1 MIIRRDGMNVIFTG
15 VGEAFDEALGNT
27 SLLVLFETKEVKRQ
41 VLLDCG
47 FTAAHA
53 FWRESPDPLEL
64 DAVWISHFHGD
75 HFFGLPLLL
84 LRFWEEGRKRPLVI
98 IGQNGIGDKV
108 TAALDLAYPRFRP
121 KLGFEIEV
129 LEVTPTKDLQLLGLR
144 WSFAEN
150 GHSSPCLALRL
161 DHDQGS
167 VFYSGDGGPTDAT
180 RALAAECELIVH
192 EAFGLDELHAG
203 HGSVNLCID
212 FALKLKAKALAL
224 VHMNR
229 NVRRSR
235 AAEVRQTLARLTPLK
250 ALLPEPGDRLN
261 IEELCATKARSG

>member
-1 MIIRRDGMNVIFTG
+1 MNVVFLG
-15 VGEAFDEALGNT
+15 VGEAFDETLGNT
-27 SLLVLFETKEVKRQ
+27 SLLVQFEAKKIKRQ

-53 FWRESPDPLEL
+53 FWRKSSAPLEL
-64 DAVWISHFHGD
+64 DGVWVSHFHGD

-98 IGQNGIGDKV
+98 VGQTPIEDKV
-108 TAALDLAYPRFRP
+108 TAALDLAYPRFRT
-121 KLGFEIEV
+121 KLGFEIEF
-129 LEVTPTKDLQLLGLR
+129 LEVTPAKDLSLWGLR

-161 DHDQGS
+161 DHVRGS

-180 RALAAECELIVH
+180 RALAAGCDLIVH
-192 EAFGLDELHAG
+192 EAFGIEGLQTG
-203 HGSVNLCID
+203 HGSVELCID
-212 FALKLKAKALAL
+212 FALETKAKALAL

-235 AAEVRQTLARLTPLK
+235 ASDVRQTLAGLTALK
-250 ALLPEPGDRLN
+250 ALLPEPGDRLD
-261 IEELCATKARSG
+261 IEELCATQARPG

>member
-1 MIIRRDGMNVIFTG
+1 MHMIFAG

-27 SLLVLFETKEVKRQ
+27 SLLVLFETEGAKRQ

-53 FWRESPDPLEL
+53 FWRESPEPLEL
-64 DAVWISHFHGD
+64 DAVWVSHFHGD

-84 LRFWEEGRKRPLVI
+84 LRFWEEGRKRPFII
-98 IGQNGIGDKV
+98 IGQTGIKAKV

-121 KLGFEIEV
+121 KLGFEIEF
-129 LEVTPTKDLQLLGLR
+129 LEASPGKELRLLDLR

-180 RALAAECELIVH
+180 KALAAECDLIVH
-192 EAFGLDELHAG
+192 EAFGMDELQAG
-203 HGSVNLCID
+203 HGSVDLCID
-212 FALKLKAKALAL
+212 FALGLKAKALAL

-235 AAEVRQTLARLTPLK
+235 AAEVRQRLAGLAPLK
-250 ALLPEPGDRLN
+250 ALLPEPGDRLD
-261 IEELCATKARSG
+261 IEEFNESGVGD

>member
-1 MIIRRDGMNVIFTG
+1 MHVIFAG
-15 VGEAFDEALGNT
+15 VGEAFDETLGNT
-27 SLLVLFETKEVKRQ
+27 SLLLLTDTEEVKRQ

-84 LRFWEEGRKRPLVI
+84 LRFWEEGRKRPLFI
-98 IGQNGIGDKV
+98 IGQNGIKDKAI
-108 TAALDLAYPRFRP
+108 AALDLAYPHFRP
-121 KLGFEIEV
+121 KLGFEIEF
-129 LEVTPTKDLQLLGLR
+129 LEVTPGKDLQLLELR
-144 WSFAEN
+144 WAFAEN

-161 DHDQGS
+161 DHDRGS

-180 RALAAECELIVH
+180 RTLAAECEVIVH

-212 FALKLKAKALAL
+212 FALELEAKALAL

-229 NVRRSR
+229 EVRRSR
-235 AAEVRQTLARLTPLK
+235 ATEVRQRLAGLKPLH

-261 IEELCATKARSG
+261 IEDLCTMNG